1 MFSGRLVSAA
11 LLLSL
16 SLPSVAMTHPRRGPT
31 SHSKPRPS
39 SKSAKRTSGQ
49 RSIDDS
55 RATEI
60 QNALIHT
67 GYLSGEPSGHWDAQT
82 EAAMQKFQGDNG
94 WQTKLVPD
102 SRAIIKLG
110 LGPSHDSQPVAGLT
124 SGQTAQSTQGS
135 AQTSS
140 LNRPVSSFVSRR

>member
-16 SLPSVAMTHPRRGPT
+16 SLPSVAMTHTRRGPT

-39 SKSAKRTSGQ
+39 SKSAKHTSGQ

-60 QNALIHT
+60 QSALIHS
-67 GYLSGEPSGHWDAQT
+67 GYLTGEPSGHWDAQT
-82 EAAMQKFQGDNG
+82 EAAMQKLQADNG

-110 LGPSHDSQPVAGLT
+110 LGPSHAQPAP
-124 SGQTAQSTQGS
+124 GQT
-135 AQTSS
+135 TSS
-140 LNRPVSSFVSRR
+140 LNRPASAFVSQR